1 MSKLGKV
8 YTASFQTGDIT
19 AAGDYPSGGSGVFLP
34 EGALVVNAYISEQT
48 ALSGGTNVKIVSG
61 STDLMGVLATASI
74 TDFNDVTLTA
84 NKITAPGELKLTT
97 TGTYSAGAATVH
109 VLYLMESAE

>member
-8 YTASFQTGDIT
+8 YTASFQTGALG

-34 EGALVVNAYISEQT
+34 EGALVVKAYISEQT
-48 ALSGGTNVKIVSG
+48 ALASGTNVKIVCG

-74 TDFNDVTLTA
+74 EDFNDVTLTA
-84 NKITAPGELKLTT
+84 NKITAAGELKLTT
-97 TGTYSAGAATVH
+97 TGTYTGAATVH

>member
-61 STDLMGVLATASI
+61 STDLMGVLATGSI
-74 TDFNDVTLTA
+74 ADFNDVTLTA
-84 NKITAPGELKLTT
+84 NKITSSGELKLTT
-97 TGTYSAGAATVH
+97 TGTYTGAATVH

>member
-19 AAGDYPSGGSGVFLP
+19 DAGDYPSGGSGVFLP

-48 ALSGGTNVKIVSG
+48 ALDGGTNVKIVSG

-74 TDFNDVTLTA
+74 ADFNDVTLTA

-97 TGTYSAGAATVH
+97 TGTYTAGAATIH
-109 VLYLMESAE
+109 VVYLMESPE

>member
-8 YTASFQTGDIT
+8 YTASFQTGAIT
-19 AAGDYPSGGSGVFLP
+19 DAGDYPSGGSGVFLP
-34 EGALVVNAYISEQT
+34 EGALVVKAYISEQT

-74 TDFNDVTLTA
+74 ADFNDVTLTA

-97 TGTYSAGAATVH
+97 TGTYTAGAATIH
-109 VLYLMESAE
+109 VVYLMESPE